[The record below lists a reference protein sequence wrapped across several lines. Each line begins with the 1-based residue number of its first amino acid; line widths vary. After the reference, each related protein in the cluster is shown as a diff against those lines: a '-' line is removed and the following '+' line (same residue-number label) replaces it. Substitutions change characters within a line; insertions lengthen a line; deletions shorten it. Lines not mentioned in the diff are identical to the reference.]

1 MQHSKLRTSVFLFV
15 VSACVASS
23 SSALA
28 QSLWDH
34 NGSQMRLEA
43 QGNNRKFIYE
53 TPRQGEVVGRLMAV
67 FQEAKAI
74 RQLEENT
81 RVIREVEG
89 MVSDRIGR
97 FEKECEDRLR
107 EGLKREEEERIKKWE
122 LGCK

>member
-1 MQHSKLRTSVFLFV
+1 MGRIELIEGMLG
-15 VSACVASS
+15 
-23 SSALA
+23 
-28 QSLWDH
+28 D
-34 NGSQMRLEA
+34 LE
-43 QGNNRKFIYE
+43 IDYE
-53 TPRQGEVVGRLMAV
+53 TPRQEEVVGRLMAV

-122 LGCK
+122 QGCK